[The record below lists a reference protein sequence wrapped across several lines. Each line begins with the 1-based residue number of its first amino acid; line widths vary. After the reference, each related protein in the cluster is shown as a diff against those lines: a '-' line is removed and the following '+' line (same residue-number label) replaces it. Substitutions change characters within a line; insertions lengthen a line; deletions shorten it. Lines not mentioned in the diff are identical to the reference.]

1 MKLDNVKLRA
11 VEPEDILALYEI
23 ENNMELWVAS
33 ETLVPFSRFQ
43 LKQYIQSMNN
53 DIYESKELRLM
64 IDYCEGEKAIPVG
77 IIDLFDFD
85 PFHNRGGVGIM
96 VSEKY
101 RSKGVASTALELF
114 INYCFS
120 HLGLH
125 QLYCSILTTNTASIK
140 LFEYR
145 KFERVGLRKQWRKVN
160 NTYVDEYFYQLIN
173 IKA

>member
-1 MKLDNVKLRA
+1 MKLENVTLRA
-11 VEPEDILALYEI
+11 VEPEDIQTLYEL

-43 LKQYIQSMNN
+43 MKQYIESMNS

-64 IDYCEGEKAIPVG
+64 IDYCEGGRNTAIG

-101 RSKGVASTALELF
+101 RSKGVAGTALDLF
-114 INYCFS
+114 IDYCFN

-125 QLYCSILTTNTASIK
+125 QLYCSVLTSNAPSAK
-140 LFEYR
+140 LFESR
-145 KFERVGLRKQWRKVN
+145 NFQCIGLRKEWRKVG
-160 NTYVDEYFYQLIN
+160 TQYLDEFLYQLIN
-173 IKA
+173 PKD